1 MLLIIKVKCFVL
13 HNDHNILYIFHMI
26 VYIHH
31 YTVIIQPPS
40 QSMPNQ
46 HVDDRMNI
54 DHPSH
59 SSPITGR
66 NNLNHSENKQHDSDP
81 TNNTQQQQGSAPPP
95 TTNTINIL
103 SPSRENNDITMRSAP
118 NSISPTRS
126 DTLGIDRSDDSDDG
140 SVSELAG
147 YSPVRP
153 KPIVT
158 AAAVSILDSVDS
170 GQESDVTSRMG
181 DDVQR
186 FKKVWY
192 ILVNNVYI
200 PFL

>member
-1 MLLIIKVKCFVL
+1 
-13 HNDHNILYIFHMI
+13 MI

-54 DHPSH
+54 DPPSH
-59 SSPITGR
+59 SSPIAGR
-66 NNLNHSENKQHDSDP
+66 NSLNHSENKHDSDP
-81 TNNTQQQQGSAPPP
+81 TNNTQQQQQQQQASAPPP
-95 TTNTINIL
+95 TTNIL
-103 SPSRENNDITMRSAP
+103 SPSTENNDITMRSPPKSAP

-158 AAAVSILDSVDS
+158 AAAVSILDGVDS
-170 GQESDVTSRMG
+170 GQESDATSRMG
-181 DDVQR
+181 DVKR
-186 FKKVWY
+186 FKKV
-192 ILVNNVYI
+192 
-200 PFL
+200 